1 VILAV
6 QAQATL
12 IDFTQLGLRQG
23 NLGQSLVID
32 DLSISALTQITT
44 TGSYEGTIYLDSHHG
59 LGVQTLSGCGSTG
72 ISGRGADQDEAL
84 IFDFTE
90 GVFASSLQV
99 GLSQYKANKDEPI
112 ITATLSSGGQLSFSE
127 SSTNWSNAV
136 TNLGYG
142 RITVDV
148 GLLLGGE
155 RIGQNDA
162 VSRLYVKETSDHVYV
177 RSLGYE
183 SVPEPATVGLLGFG
197 SLALLCTP
205 GKRKKM

>member
-1 VILAV
+1 
-6 QAQATL
+6 
-12 IDFTQLGLRQG
+12 
-23 NLGQSLVID
+23 
-32 DLSISALTQITT
+32 
-44 TGSYEGTIYLDSHHG
+44 
-59 LGVQTLSGCGSTG
+59 SGCGSTG
-72 ISGRGADQDEAL
+72 ISGKGADQDEAL

-90 GVFASSLQV
+90 GISASSLQL
-99 GLSQYKANKDEPI
+99 GLSRYRADRDEPI
-112 ITATLSSGGQLSFSE
+112 ITATLSSGSQLSFSE
-127 SSTNWSNAV
+127 SSSNWSNAV

-155 RIGQNDA
+155 GIGQNDA
-162 VSRLYVKETSDHVYV
+162 VSSLYVKETSDHVYV

-183 SVPEPATVGLLGFG
+183 SFLPEPIPEPATVGLLGLG